1 MKQSVII
8 SNKHGMYELPNEL
21 PNDLRLEQKSLE
33 IRKLG
38 KIRKFLKKSWN
49 YNLVPSLPPKKK
61 ILSIIAKDSLKK
73 ILNFSR
79 SMLKST
85 RVCLKYFVPGCDF
98 ENGRFLS

>member
-1 MKQSVII
+1 
-8 SNKHGMYELPNEL
+8 MYELPN
-21 PNDLRLEQKSLE
+21 DLTLEQKSLE

-79 SMLKST
+79 SMLKFHMTT

-98 ENGRFLS
+98 DNGRFLS